1 MRWLRL
7 GGVDRGES
15 GGRQGGSRF
24 CRDERG
30 VRGGVVYLKPFT
42 KFRQVRR
49 DEMARSRREF
59 LAQGSM
65 GLVGVAMATTSGA
78 QTPQASSPGS
88 PTAGA
93 PPAFGTAAAVGPKVD
108 AETFAVAEKLVQVE
122 MTAKDRAE
130 AAGNWQQSMAAV
142 VERRV
147 GPRKLALGYGDV
159 PATVWFPEMKVA
171 GAAERA
177 AGTTAA
183 MKSAAEGA
191 PAMPMDDAAIAFA
204 PVTHLAEWI
213 RTKQMTSERL
223 TKIYLARLKT
233 YQPVLNCV
241 ITLTEEHALEQARA
255 ADKEIAEGKYRG
267 PLHGIP
273 WGAKDLLDTA
283 GIRTTWGAEPFERRV
298 PVEDA
303 TVTQRLNEA
312 GAVLVAKL
320 SLGALAL
327 NDVWFGGQTKNPW
340 NLDEGASGSS
350 AGPGAAVAAGLVGF
364 AIGSETQGSIV
375 SPSMRCGV
383 TGLRPT
389 FGRVPRTGAMTLS
402 WSCDKLGPMARRVED
417 TLLVL
422 EAISGPDGKDVACV
436 VEGAAATLKTQISFG
451 NDKEKMKVGYFPK
464 WMQEAPATE
473 VDRKALETAKTL
485 GMELVEVSLPDW
497 PYDSLN
503 VILFAESAAAFEEI
517 TLNHEVDELK
527 MQVPDAWPNTFRQS
541 RFLSAVDFVQ
551 ADRLRRKVA
560 VEFAKV
566 MAQVDVLLVPSLR
579 DEFLV
584 ITNFTGHP
592 SLTLRAGFVEVSE
605 ERSDWAPDPQHPL
618 KKFSPP
624 RRVPHGVTLVG
635 QLFGEAMMVQAGTAL
650 EQAFGVAGE
659 RPGGF

>member
-1 MRWLRL
+1 
-7 GGVDRGES
+7 
-15 GGRQGGSRF
+15 
-24 CRDERG
+24 
-30 VRGGVVYLKPFT
+30 
-42 KFRQVRR
+42 
-49 DEMARSRREF
+49 MAKSRREF
-59 LAQGSM
+59 LTKGGM
-65 GLVGVAMATTSGA
+65 GLVGAAMATKVASGKQVP
-78 QTPQASSPGS
+78 QTP
-88 PTAGA
+88 GA
-93 PPAFGTAAAVGPKVD
+93 PPAFGTSAAVGPKVD

-122 MTAKDRAE
+122 MTAKDRAQ

-147 GPRKLALGYGDV
+147 GPRKLALGDADV
-159 PATVWFPEMKVA
+159 PASVWYPEFP
-171 GAAERA
+171 GAYLPEEGSLNA
-177 AGTTAA
+177 AAA
-183 MKSAAEGA
+183 DVT
-191 PAMPMDDAAIAFA
+191 PAMEAFPDHDDGIAFA
-204 PVTHLAEWI
+204 SIVQQGLWI
-213 RTKQMTSERL
+213 KARKLTSERL
-223 TKIYLARLKT
+223 TKIYLERLKK
-233 YQPVLNCV
+233 YQPILNCV
-241 ITLTEEHALEQARA
+241 ITLTEEHALNQARA
-255 ADKEIAEGKYRG
+255 ADKEIAAGKYRG

-283 GIRTTWGAEPFERRV
+283 GIKTTYGAEPFRDRV
-298 PVEDA
+298 PVQDA
-303 TVTQRLNEA
+303 TVTQRLNDA

-350 AGPGAAVAAGLVGF
+350 AGPGSAVAAGLVGF

-402 WSCDKLGPMARRVED
+402 WSCDKLGPMARHVAD
-417 TLLVL
+417 TMLVL
-422 EAISGPDGKDVACV
+422 QAVSGPDGKDLACV
-436 VEGAAATLKTQISFG
+436 PEGSQLRRKGSASGLK
-451 NDKEKMKVGYFPK
+451 MGYFPK
-464 WMQEAPATE
+464 WMQEAPATD
-473 VDRKALETAKTL
+473 VDRKALDTAKSL

-517 TLNHEVDELK
+517 TLDHRVDELR
-527 MQVPDAWPNTFRQS
+527 MQVPDAWPNTFRQA

-566 MAQVDVLLVPSLR
+566 MAQVDLLLVPSLR

-605 ERSDWAPDPQHPL
+605 ERSDWAPDPAKPL

-635 QLFGEAMMVQAGTAL
+635 QLFGEGTIVQSGMAL
-650 EQAFGVAGE
+650 EKAFGVAGE
-659 RPGGF
+659 RPKI